1 MRCTVKANP
10 TDAFSTT
17 FQGTKQSYGS
27 VFDVMAFTDLTIAS
41 VDLNIDSYDK
51 MRVEMRTTNSTTNED
66 QKWIKTCQA
75 EIVAQGA
82 NNPSPIAPYDFDP
95 ISISK
100 RNFLVK

>member
-10 TDAFSTT
+10 TDAFPTT
-17 FQGTKQSYGS
+17 FQGTKQSHGS
-27 VFDVMAFTDLTIAS
+27 VFDVTAFTDLTIAS
-41 VDLNIDSYDK
+41 IDLNIDSYDK

-82 NNPSPIAPYDFDP
+82 NNPSPIAPYDL
-95 ISISK
+95 IQ
-100 RNFLVK
+100 FLEVKEKF